1 MQIISVCSCLV
12 NIRNPSYE
20 TRETDNI
27 SLCFIIL
34 VFLEYQ
40 KYGIFSIIILSH
52 FDRNVLYFLNILT
65 KRSSILFAQIHMQYA
80 VGNKA
85 TRKDEKKKSVANDSI
100 FKSVYDSGF
109 RSWMRCC
116 I

>member
-1 MQIISVCSCLV
+1 MFYHFDISR
-12 NIRNPSYE
+12 I
-20 TRETDNI
+20 
-27 SLCFIIL
+27 
-34 VFLEYQ
+34 
-40 KYGIFSIIILSH
+40 SIII
-52 FDRNVLYFLNILT
+52 FDRKCIIFFFNILT
-65 KRSSILFAQIHMQYA
+65 KCFFLILFVQIHMQYA

>member
-1 MQIISVCSCLV
+1 
-12 NIRNPSYE
+12 
-20 TRETDNI
+20 
-27 SLCFIIL
+27 
-34 VFLEYQ
+34 
-40 KYGIFSIIILSH
+40 
-52 FDRNVLYFLNILT
+52 
-65 KRSSILFAQIHMQYA
+65 MQYA

-85 TRKDEKKKSVANDSI
+85 TRKDEKKKSIANDSI